1 MGEYYCPNCNADL
14 DDQFGFDPSKGT
26 WTCTECGQF
35 LMDDDIADGDSF
47 EGVAWFCDNCD
58 ALLNRQSGFS
68 DSYGTWTCTECG
80 HINGITDEDILE
92 DEHTCPNCGANLK
105 KQYDYSESTNEYT
118 CSECGSDLYRDYSS
132 DEFEVIDDD
141 DKCPN
146 CGAFLKKQSGYSD
159 YDNDWTCSECDT
171 ELHRDYSS
179 DAFSTVEEENICPNC
194 GESLL
199 KQSGYS
205 DYSYDWVCTECGN
218 KLHRDYSSD
227 EFSVVQEDDK
237 AEDEDDDEDDEEY
250 DDEED
255 YEEDDDEEN
264 IDNEYD
270 EVNNINHRSST
281 EQYLNSLNLSNVNS
295 IKPKYPGPLLSSTS
309 MLSKREVRKKR
320 IKAFVFKK
328 KMIPIGYSSDMLKG
342 RNAEDVFTILHNC
355 GFKHIKQVELKDIYV
370 DSSYIENEVDKVEFN
385 GQSHFVGNNEF
396 PYDSTV
402 IITIHKKKE
411 ISIPYSASSLRKL
424 NYTEMCSRLSSLGFT
439 DIKIIPIKDLV
450 IGLLT
455 KNGAVEKVLVNGSN
469 KFKKNTYFKYDADIM
484 VYYHTFKK

>member
-68 DSYGTWTCTECG
+68 DSDGTWTCTECG
-80 HINGITDEDILE
+80 YRNGITDEDILE

-146 CGAFLKKQSGYSD
+146 CGAFLKNQSGYSD
-159 YDNDWTCSECDT
+159 YDNEWTCSECDT
-171 ELHRDYSS
+171 ELHRDYS
-179 DAFSTVEEENICPNC
+179 
-194 GESLL
+194 G
-199 KQSGYS
+199 
-205 DYSYDWVCTECGN
+205 
-218 KLHRDYSSD
+218 D
-227 EFSVVQEDDK
+227 EFSVVQKEDK
-237 AEDEDDDEDDEEY
+237 AEDEDDDDEN
-250 DDEED
+250 
-255 YEEDDDEEN
+255 DDDEDDNEDDAGS

-270 EVNNINHRSST
+270 EITNINHRSST
-281 EQYLNSLNLSNVNS
+281 EQYFNSSNLSNVNS
-295 IKPKYPGPLLSSTS
+295 RKPKYPGPLLSSTS

-328 KMIPIGYSSDMLKG
+328 KRIPIGYSSDMLKG
-342 RNAEDVFTILHNC
+342 RSAEDVFTILHNC
-355 GFKHIKQVELKDIYV
+355 GFKHIKQIELKDIYV

-411 ISIPYSASSLRKL
+411 ISIPYNSSSLRRL
-424 NYTEMCSRLSSLGFT
+424 NYTEVCSRLSSLGFT

-469 KFKKNTYFKYDADIM
+469 KFKKNAYFKYDADII